1 MLRLSTDAS
10 RNITGLVLAAGS
22 NITAAIAVIHNVG
35 SFNIV
40 LQDENASSTAGNR
53 FALTGDITIAPDQV
67 CVLQYDGTTSR
78 WRGGLLLASAASAS
92 EAYVTIGNTAGLS
105 AERALAVGSPLTL
118 TDGGAGASVTLDF
131 DETVTLGNNARVA
144 VRKNSGAVV
153 GTRRQLNFIEGS
165 NVTLTIAD
173 DAGSEEVD
181 ITIAASGGGGGGA
194 SATTVEVNLGST
206 ATWRGKFTI
215 TDAAIG
221 ATNKVHVWQAPGPYT
236 GKGTRADEAEMQPV
250 KITAVEPAAGSATVY
265 WETPPLIS
273 MNSVVPGGRRDAPS
287 TAAGMDARYM
297 DIPRVPVRL
306 GKVRGNVKFSYVIF
320 S

>member
-22 NITAAIAVIHNVG
+22 NIAAGVVIIHNVG

-40 LQDENASSTAGNR
+40 LSDENASSTAGNR
-53 FALTGDITIAPDQV
+53 FALTGDITIGPDQV

-78 WRGGLLLASAASAS
+78 WRGGLLLASAASVS
-92 EAYVTIGNTAGLS
+92 EAYVTIGNSSGLT

-118 TDGGAGASVTLDF
+118 TDGGANASVTLDF
-131 DETVTLGNNARVA
+131 DETAALGNNARVA
-144 VRKNSGAVV
+144 VRRNSGAVV

-165 NVTLTIAD
+165 NVTLTVAD

-181 ITIAASGGGGGGA
+181 ITIAASGGGGGA
-194 SATTVEVNLGST
+194 FATTVEVDLGST
-206 ATWRGKFTI
+206 ATWRGRFTI

-221 ATNKVHVWQAPGPYT
+221 VTTKVHVWQAPGPYT

-265 WETPPLIS
+265 WETPPMVGMTSL
-273 MNSVVPGGRRDAPS
+273 VPNGRRDSPS

-297 DIPRVPVRL
+297 DIPRYPLRL
-306 GKVRGNVKFSYVIF
+306 GKVRGNVKFSYVVF